1 METKHLKKY
10 KLVREYP
17 GSPKLGTNAIY
28 DNGNGYRIEGYG
40 FVTLN
45 TVENYSEFWEE
56 IKGYPKII
64 SFRSHGQ
71 IYDFPNGYDKQF
83 DNKIFANQ
91 VLFEIYQVAVSENE
105 VFTVGDRVIHNHKD
119 GTKRH
124 GNITRFTYK
133 EPHMY
138 VDVDYDKTSG
148 YSFATIDTI
157 EKHKQS
163 LFTTEDRVDKYFG
176 DMYYYIVVNSI
187 LANSWKAMIDRVDWE
202 NPSKPPLGQIQ
213 FDDRDKAEEWIL
225 NNKPIFSMKDIDDAL
240 ECSEA
245 IYVWDENLRE
255 IVKAREIL
263 FKQKLGI

>member
-1 METKHLKKY
+1 MLSQSYYYNNMRKFKLIKDYPNCYWNVGDVIDKSVGCLYTY
-10 KLVREYP
+10 KDLCD
-17 GSPKLGTNAIY
+17 GK
-28 DNGNGYRIEGYG
+28 
-40 FVTLN
+40 
-45 TVENYSEFWEE
+45 YSEFWEE
-56 IKGYPKII
+56 IKEYPKII
-64 SFRSHGQ
+64 SFRSNGQ

-91 VLFEIYQVAVSENE
+91 VLFEIYQVAVSEKE

-225 NNKPIFSMKDIDDAL
+225 NNKPIFSMKDIDDAIDKVRQ
-240 ECSEA
+240 CTASERFLA
-245 IYVWDENLRE
+245 E
-255 IVKAREIL
+255 
-263 FKQKLGI
+263 FKEKLLSK